1 MIINNLKRT
10 RLINDLPEKTKTL
23 CKECFMFLTRDG
35 MKYHP
40 DECKRAMRND
50 ETMREVFRVAMFRE
64 LDKPVCTYINQ
75 ADEPLLDKVVGYLQ
89 MIIRKYIT
97 EYKDVCTEEQVMRI
111 AVLMMNAWG
120 DPFEGKSR
128 DVGFIRK
135 GETED
140 AWWK

>member
-1 MIINNLKRT
+1 MVINHIKRE
-10 RLINDLPEKTKTL
+10 RLINDLTERIKSL

-40 DECKRAMRND
+40 DECKMAMKND

-64 LDKPVCTYINQ
+64 LDKPVSTYINWES
-75 ADEPLLDKVVGYLQ
+75 EPLLDKVVGYLQ
-89 MIIRKYIT
+89 MIIHKYIA

-120 DPFEGKSR
+120 DAFAGECR
-128 DVGFIRK
+128 DRRCRK
-135 GETED
+135 KGV
-140 AWWK
+140 K

>member
-1 MIINNLKRT
+1 MIINHMKRE
-10 RLINDLPEKTKTL
+10 RLINDLPERTKSL

-40 DECKRAMRND
+40 DECKMAMKSD

-64 LDKPVCTYINQ
+64 LDKPVSTYINWES
-75 ADEPLLDKVVGYLQ
+75 EPLLDKVVGYLQ
-89 MIIRKYIT
+89 MIIHKYIA

-120 DPFEGKSR
+120 DPFEGKCR
-128 DVGFIRK
+128 DTRFMKK
-135 GETED
+135 GV
-140 AWWK
+140 K